1 MKYSA
6 IICVILFFLFSPYS
20 LHGDSDI
27 YVTKK
32 DYPMAVSETDLDQF
46 NYSMKEN
53 HVGLWLKLQQERRG
67 WLSKPGIEVVII
79 EKKEP
84 NKVKIRAVDSNDMFW
99 TFEEALRKK

>member
-6 IICVILFFLFSPYS
+6 TICAIVFFLFSPYT
-20 LHGDSDI
+20 LHGDSYI

-32 DYPMAVSETDLDQF
+32 DYPMAVSEADLDLF

-53 HVGLWLKLQQERRG
+53 HIGLWLKFQQERKG

-84 NKVKIRAVDSNDMFW
+84 NKVKIRPVDSNDMFW
-99 TFEEALRKK
+99 TLEEALRKK